1 MPSSASCSDSVISPS
16 NSENPDLDWSHIRET
31 VMMLNLAIAQIAGTL
46 EDGDESVA
54 SLANAFTAM
63 VSNVESAQ
71 RAAEAM
77 LPSVEK
83 NTIIENCEA
92 VSSEMQH
99 AIMAFQFYDKFNQRL
114 SHVSSSLGVLADVVS
129 DPAKLYDP
137 SQWSELQRKIQ
148 SKYTVE
154 SDRLM
159 FEYILSGH
167 SVDEAL
173 EMARQAE
180 QSNKQKDDD
189 VELF

>member
-1 MPSSASCSDSVISPS
+1 MSNPESVVSPS
-16 NSENPDLDWSHIRET
+16 IPKDPDLNWSHIRET